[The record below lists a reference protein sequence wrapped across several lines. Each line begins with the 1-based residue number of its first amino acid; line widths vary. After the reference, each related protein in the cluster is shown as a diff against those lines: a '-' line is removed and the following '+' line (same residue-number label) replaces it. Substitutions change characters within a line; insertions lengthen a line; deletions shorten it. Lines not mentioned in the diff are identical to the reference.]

1 MTKFSFGLKQY
12 MALLFILIL
21 LFNFTITVMSQQS
34 MSSLLGAFDLV
45 NVAGKQRILVQ
56 RVTTHAITDTNH
68 AAIEADMKEVDQ
80 IINALLY
87 GDEEMGINPIYVEEN
102 RMLLMEIQ
110 KDWEEY
116 KKQIDSSSNAESL
129 LAANDELI
137 TKINV
142 LVAAIA
148 KEREQAVSQTI
159 TIMAIL
165 MVLML
170 TFLVLTWRF
179 FISPKLIQPISNLA
193 RTSEI
198 AAGGD
203 LTVRVEEKGP
213 KEIVQLGKS
222 FNKLIFFLADVIED
236 LKKETNELLAQSNN
250 LRRISSDLTSSSV
263 IMKENAI
270 SSSDSSNHQLSD
282 TNTVSSN
289 LTELTEVN
297 RQVASAAETQAVEV
311 SRVLEIVDALTRLG
325 QAMDEK
331 ASLSQTEAN
340 NALAI
345 ATKGKDAST
354 EALEAANRIS
364 ISSKEAEERVNEL
377 DQALA
382 KIGEVTAFIDDIA
395 AQTNLLAL
403 NAAIEAARAG
413 ENGRGFAV
421 VAEEVRKLAGKVAQ
435 SLREIDALVIEIN
448 QKSSVV
454 KTVTESSSRDALET
468 SNSATTA
475 QESFTSMVAT
485 LQNLQNQFEQFSK
498 DAASTAR
505 ENEQVLSAIESLAA
519 TAEENSASA
528 EEMTASTAEIAEI
541 TKTLGSIAN
550 DNKIKADT
558 NLKLSQEISEQIKVV
573 EEISSVLS
581 KTSNKFSNNTSYFK
595 T

>member
-21 LFNFTITVMSQQS
+21 LFNFTITVMSEQS

-87 GDEEMGINPIYVEEN
+87 GDEEMGINPLYVEEN

-116 KKQIDSSSNAESL
+116 KKQIASSSNAESL

-142 LVAAIA
+142 LVAEIA

>member
-1 MTKFSFGLKQY
+1 LTKFSFGLKQY

-21 LFNFTITVMSQQS
+21 LFNFTITVMSEQS

-87 GDEEMGINPIYVEEN
+87 GDEEMGINPLYVEEN

-116 KKQIDSSSNAESL
+116 KKQIASSSNAESL

-142 LVAAIA
+142 LVAEIA

>member
-1 MTKFSFGLKQY
+1 
-12 MALLFILIL
+12 
-21 LFNFTITVMSQQS
+21 MSEQS

-87 GDEEMGINPIYVEEN
+87 GDEEMGINPLYVEEN

-116 KKQIDSSSNAESL
+116 KKQIASSSNAESL

-142 LVAAIA
+142 LVAEIA